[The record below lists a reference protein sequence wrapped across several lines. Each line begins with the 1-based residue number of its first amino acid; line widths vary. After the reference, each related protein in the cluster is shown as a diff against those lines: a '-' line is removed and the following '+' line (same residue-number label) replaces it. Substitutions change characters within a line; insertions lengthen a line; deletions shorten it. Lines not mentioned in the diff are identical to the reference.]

1 MLALSVP
8 SAGQEKYTGPRP
20 PKADIVYIRHVDKL
34 VETEVAEAKQSE
46 EKNKTVYRVPGATS
60 PARTPMSEPIF
71 LFRTERLNPD
81 KLSLYRMTVDGGQ
94 RVLSFPSKPGKDSPK
109 AVYMMLTPLDRGL
122 FKLEVNEFI
131 DDGEYCLSPEG
142 SNAVFCFTTY

>member
-1 MLALSVP
+1 
-8 SAGQEKYTGPRP
+8 
-20 PKADIVYIRHVDKL
+20 
-34 VETEVAEAKQSE
+34 
-46 EKNKTVYRVPGATS
+46 
-60 PARTPMSEPIF
+60 MSEPIF

-81 KLSLYRMTVDGGQ
+81 KLSLYRMTVEGGQ
-94 RVLSFPSKPGKDSPK
+94 RVLSFPNKPGKDSPK

>member
-20 PKADIVYIRHVDKL
+20 SKADVVYIRHVDKL
-34 VETEVAEAKQSE
+34 VETEVSEAKQSE

-71 LFRTERLNPD
+71 LSGPN
-81 KLSLYRMTVDGGQ
+81 G
-94 RVLSFPSKPGKDSPK
+94 
-109 AVYMMLTPLDRGL
+109 
-122 FKLEVNEFI
+122 
-131 DDGEYCLSPEG
+131 
-142 SNAVFCFTTY
+142 